1 MRLLNSIVAFI
12 VGLIVILFAVSNR
25 QMVTIEIWPL
35 PYQLSMGLYAVI
47 LLALLVGFAA
57 GAIGVWMV
65 GTTRRREHR
74 RLKRHV
80 RTLEQS
86 LAEKS
91 PKTDMAVR

>member
-1 MRLLNSIVAFI
+1 MRLLNSIIGFI
-12 VGLIVILFAVSNR
+12 VGLFVVLFAVSNR
-25 QMVTIEIWPL
+25 QTVTIEIWPL

-57 GAIGVWMV
+57 GAIGLWMV
-65 GTTRRREHR
+65 GTTRRREYK

-86 LAEKS
+86 LAEKM
-91 PKTDMAVR
+91 PKSDMTVR